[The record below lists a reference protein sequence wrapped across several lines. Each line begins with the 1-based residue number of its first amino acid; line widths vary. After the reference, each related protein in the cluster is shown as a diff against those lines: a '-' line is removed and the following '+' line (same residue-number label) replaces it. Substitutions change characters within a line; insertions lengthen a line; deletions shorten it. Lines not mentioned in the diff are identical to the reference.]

1 MTGWL
6 WMAGA
11 IAFEIC
17 GTTALKV
24 SDGLTKLAPSALV
37 LLFYAGSFAMLALA
51 LKRVELGTAYAVWSG
66 VGTAVIAAIG
76 ILVFRESASLLKLV
90 SLALVVAGVVGLNL
104 ADSR

>member
-1 MTGWL
+1 VTGWL

-11 IAFEIC
+11 IVFEIC

-24 SDGLTKLAPSALV
+24 SDGLTKLAPSVLV

-51 LKRVELGTAYAVWSG
+51 LKRVELGIAYAVWSG